1 MPLAGNMKQSTF
13 LTLIGCVGALG
24 VAGFFLFRG
33 EERPEPE
40 PVLPVVQQPVL
51 AERIEDPVPPKV
63 SIDGDVRLQEGVQ
76 NAQQEGIA
84 AELPNMD
91 PVDVALFKWQGK
103 DLGTQKIKDTTQGKP
118 FKINVYQD
126 AGNSTA
132 NRAKIDLDRDDQWDI
147 KVTFQDPPS
156 RQLSPSDDENYTQ
169 TQLWTGQAWE

>member
-1 MPLAGNMKQSTF
+1 MPLAGNMKLSTF
-13 LTLIGCVGALG
+13 LTLAACVGALG
-24 VAGFFLFRG
+24 ITGFFLFRG
-33 EERPEPE
+33 EERPEPQ
-40 PVLPVVQQPVL
+40 PVLPVVQEPVL
-51 AERIEDPVPPKV
+51 AERIEEPVPPKV
-63 SIDGDVRLQEGVQ
+63 SVDGDVGLQEG
-76 NAQQEGIA
+76 GA

-103 DLGTQKIKDTTQGKP
+103 DLGTQKIKDTTQGQP

-132 NRAKIDLDRDDQWDI
+132 NRAKIDLDRDDKWDI
-147 KVTFQDPPS
+147 KVTFEDPPS